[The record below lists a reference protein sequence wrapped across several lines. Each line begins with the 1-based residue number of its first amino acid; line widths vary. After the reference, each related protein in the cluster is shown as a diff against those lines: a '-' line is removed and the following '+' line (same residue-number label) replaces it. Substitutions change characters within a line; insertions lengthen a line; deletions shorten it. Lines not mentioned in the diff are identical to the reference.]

1 MTGDTDIS
9 VYAAEIA
16 SNTELNPHFH
26 KKGIETYQ
34 VLEGCEIIKVGDYI
48 DNIVNWTDSFE
59 VKTGDCF
66 SISAN
71 KVHQIINNS
80 DKVLKIIFTCPSDH
94 LGQDRYFV
102 KTKQ

>member
-1 MTGDTDIS
+1 MKIKNITEELDKVQIDDKTNIKITLMTGDTDIS

-26 KKGIETYQ
+26 KNGIETYQ
-34 VLEGCEIIKVGDYI
+34 VLEGCGIIKVGDYI

-66 SISAN
+66 
-71 KVHQIINNS
+71 
-80 DKVLKIIFTCPSDH
+80 F
-94 LGQDRYFV
+94 YFS
-102 KTKQ
+102 K